1 MIIILK
7 PNNKNKHERRDQG
20 IKDQDQSDE
29 GECLNPKP
37 IPRPL
42 TSNHTSACNNVP
54 VLKSFAAASGMHF
67 RIWRARVVRKCM
79 H

>member
-7 PNNKNKHERRDQG
+7 PNNKKKHERRDQG

-42 TSNHTSACNNVP
+42 TSNHPRIGSRSAKGNNSRLMSAP
-54 VLKSFAAASGMHF
+54 LL
-67 RIWRARVVRKCM
+67 
-79 H
+79 